1 MGGIQIGLARRMY
14 ARILVD
20 WLDLILSAIT
30 VILVWLYLRETNRI
44 RIATEAQLEAQIAPA
59 IVVRVQPDGELQF
72 INLGSGPALD
82 VRLSATERGSAGR
95 PDLDRLTKD
104 IDFVEKQGA
113 AGGTGIRTTPS
124 LPELPAA
131 MVLNGR
137 SLQCQ
142 YSSLSGRTYWTVV
155 DFDRGNNNLLIA
167 TRFRSSLS

>member
-1 MGGIQIGLARRMY
+1 MHAS
-14 ARILVD
+14 LVD
-20 WLDLILSAIT
+20 WFGLLLSGIT
-30 VILVWLYLRETNRI
+30 VILVGLYLRETNRI

-72 INLGSGPALD
+72 VNLGSGPALH
-82 VRLSATERGSAGR
+82 VRLSATERGSTGT
-95 PDLDRLTKD
+95 PDLDRLRND
-104 IDFVEKQGA
+104 IDFIEKQGDA
-113 AGGTGIRTTPS
+113 RGTGIRTTPS
-124 LPELPAA
+124 VPELPAA
-131 MVLNGR
+131 MALNGR